1 MMGPRS
7 RLALLA
13 TTAAVVVAFALLAAL
28 LDRPGGRSAA
38 VVQSPATSPLS
49 VGSSASGFAGAALP
63 SGVHAPDFTLT
74 DPSGGP
80 ASLGRYRGQVVL
92 LAFLDSTCGS
102 MCILI
107 AEQIRGALDELARP
121 IPVLLVSV
129 DPRADTPTSIGRF
142 LALTSLTGRVRYL
155 TGTAS
160 ELRPVWN
167 AYRIPASS
175 GHTLPGGSAAVL
187 LIDPSGFERVLFPV
201 DQLTPEALS
210 HDIRRLQS
218 GP

>member
-1 MMGPRS
+1 MGPRS

-13 TTAAVVVAFALLAAL
+13 TTAAAVVAFALLAVL

-38 VVQSPATSPLS
+38 VVQSPAASPAS
-49 VGSSASGFAGAALP
+49 DGPSASGFYGAALP
-63 SGVHAPDFTLT
+63 VSVRARDFTLP
-74 DPSGGP
+74 DSSGGP
-80 ASLGRYRGQVVL
+80 VSLGRYRGQVVL

-107 AEQIRGALDELARP
+107 AEQVRGALDELARP

-142 LALTSLTGRVRYL
+142 LARTALTGRVHYL

-160 ELRPVWN
+160 ELRPVWH
-167 AYRIPASS
+167 AYRIPAGS
-175 GHTLPGGSAAVL
+175 GHTVPDGSAAVL
-187 LIDPSGFERVLFPV
+187 LIDPSGLERVLFPV